1 MTVPSSE
8 RVKLVSLLSTVGFL
22 SLAACT
28 NDGTD
33 ETRSDLLDRSA
44 SEAAASSGEVDFTH
58 IRDLSLDSQ
67 GNIYVLDSPFDVPV
81 LSPGGDLLRRVGRQ
95 GAGPGEFRGISWAGF
110 GGDDTLF
117 VYDMELSRLTEFAP
131 GSGSIGS
138 IVHLRQEYPLYP
150 ATVRRIPDGRLLG
163 IYRRVYAEDA
173 GREEGKPGTDL
184 VRLLGADGEV
194 LQDSVLL
201 LREQQP
207 IEISDGSWGA
217 VFRNPFGRRTVLRVA
232 SDGRIFTAWTD
243 SARFEVHSP
252 EGELLQTIEARDP
265 PAPRPVTAAE
275 RDSLIAA
282 YSPDGQRAPAIRR
295 ALDRLNHRTWPLVQ
309 DFILDDRDRIWY
321 AAVPQ
326 RGDTINSWVALDAR
340 GNAVERLTL
349 PVNATPHVI
358 RGARA
363 YVSETDSLDVPRV
376 VIYDLQPAPA
386 RRDE

>member
-1 MTVPSSE
+1 MNAII
-8 RVKLVSLLSTVGFL
+8 LCSLPGFG
-22 SLAACT
+22 AC
-28 NDGTD
+28 DQKAQD
-33 ETRSDLLDRSA
+33 PASDAVLELTH
-44 SEAAASSGEVDFTH
+44 SEAGASGSLEFTR
-58 IRDLSLDSQ
+58 IRDLLVDSE
-67 GNIYVLDSPFDVPV
+67 GLIYVLDGPSTIPV
-81 LSPGGDLLRRVGRQ
+81 LSPSGDLVRTIGRP
-95 GAGPGEFRGISWAGF
+95 GAGPGEFRGISSAFLGSA
-110 GGDDTLF
+110 DTLF
-117 VYDMELSRLTEFAP
+117 LYDIELARLTAFSR
-131 GSGSIGS
+131 GSDRPAS
-138 IVHLRQEYPLYP
+138 VTYLREEHPLFP
-150 ATVRRIPDGRLLG
+150 AFVKNASAGTVYA
-163 IYRRVYAEDA
+163 IYRRFYGDGS
-173 GREEGKPGTDL
+173 GREEGKPSMDL
-184 VRLLGADGEV
+184 VRQLGRNGEV
-194 LQDSVLL
+194 SGDSLLL
-201 LREQQP
+201 LREQQSL
-207 IEISDGSWGA
+207 EVSEGTSHS
-217 VFRNPFGRRTVLRVA
+217 VMRNPFGRRTVLRVA

-252 EGELLQTIEARDP
+252 EGELLRTIEARDP
-265 PAPRPVTAAE
+265 PGTRPVTAAE

-326 RGDTINSWVALDAR
+326 RGDTINTWVALDTR